1 MWYPGHMAKASRTI
15 EEIKKHIDLVVEL
28 LDARAPMATHAYSHQ
43 PIKAKKNVIVMGKSD
58 LADDTV
64 TNRWK
69 KFFEKAGEV
78 VFVINKNTTTDEIV
92 EFVADHVQKNGMIMV
107 VGVPNVGKSTLINKL
122 KGSRSARVGA
132 MPGITR
138 GLQWFSIADRFRVL
152 DTPGLLL
159 PKLWSKELAAKL
171 LLVGSLTVDMVPPQ
185 VMQKAFEIYA
195 RLVNIQENDLQKFLE
210 GYALERKMLIKG
222 GLPDTER
229 ALVNFF
235 NSVAQGKFGKFSFE
249 VPEEVED
256 HQSDRLSAT

>member
-28 LDARAPMATHAYSHQ
+28 LDARAPMATHAYTHQ

-58 LADDTV
+58 LA
-64 TNRWK
+64 
-69 KFFEKAGEV
+69 AGEV
-78 VFVINKNTTTDEIV
+78 TSRWKDFFERLGQHVFVLDKSTTTDEIV
-92 EFVADHVQKNGMIMV
+92 EFVGEHVQKNGLIMV

-132 MPGITR
+132 MPGITK
-138 GLQWFSIADRFRVL
+138 GLQWFSVTDRFRVL

-185 VMQKAFEIYA
+185 IVQKAFEIYA
-195 RLVNIQENDLQKFLE
+195 HLVKIQESDLQRFLE
-210 GYALERKMLIKG
+210 GYALERKMLAKG

-235 NSVAQGKFGKFSFE
+235 NSIAQGKFGRLSFE
-249 VPEEVED
+249 VPEEVEE
-256 HQSDRLSAT
+256 HQSDSLSTT